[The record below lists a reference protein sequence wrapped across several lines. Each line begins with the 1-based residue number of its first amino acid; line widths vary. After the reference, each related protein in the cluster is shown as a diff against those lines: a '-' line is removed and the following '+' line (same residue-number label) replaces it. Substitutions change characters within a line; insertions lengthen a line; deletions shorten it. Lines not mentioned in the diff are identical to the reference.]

1 MIAKYIKSKSS
12 VKKKQSSITSAS
24 KILQG
29 IQLKQLIHLFLF
41 LGFGVIVIFISFL
54 GQKIQGQKLILKE
67 EAKERTVADFSFQYE
82 SQIAAEELARNI
94 RTKTPPIYI
103 KSDQALDAFES
114 FLDALENAYTRYDIQ
129 RDTPSNDELSDRL
142 KAALNAI
149 IESSNYSID
158 PSIIHHLYTETST
171 KERYKLFNDGLAILK
186 NLYRDGIY
194 EQSNDPQANV
204 ETVLLQLKN
213 QGILNKNQ
221 CTITRR
227 RIGSIKNR
235 NKYTF

>member
-142 KAALNAI
+142 KEALNAI
-149 IESSNYSID
+149 IQSSNYSID

-204 ETVLLQLKN
+204 ETVLLQ
-213 QGILNKNQ
+213 
-221 CTITRR
+221 
-227 RIGSIKNR
+227 IKESGNPQQKPMHDYSETHWF
-235 NKYTF
+235 N